1 MTKDTQG
8 ANDVEPA
15 ASSTTARPPG
25 LGERPVEQ
33 RVGIPGQF
41 SIFIHLWRSIA
52 TLAVFLGHATRPD
65 ILFNVDF
72 SLIGRATIPT
82 FLMVSGYFTTMSF
95 AHGGRFFKKVA
106 KRYFNM
112 WVFFIPASALV
123 LAMDVHLINVE
134 SVITTRDKFDPDLS
148 VSRIAAD
155 LFDMATFSG
164 EYWREHPKGQGVFSN
179 EAFWTMDYIMGYTVL
194 TAALYLLSGWRRIVA
209 ALMICALV
217 GPTVLMLAPL
227 WFAGVLAYE
236 THRRCLFHR
245 GVTSLHKL
253 RGRLRML
260 GLRTTARQVRA
271 AGFVCLGLST
281 GAWIAFEL
289 LSVGPDL
296 YKWSKSFVDYEWRQ
310 YLNMSKRYLWQWG
323 YVPILFVALIGARL
337 VLDAPAPPR
346 LNRFASTISKYAF
359 PVYAIHFTLL
369 YFVAS
374 LIPDYQPRYDSID
387 PYIMMSVAMALSLLF
402 GYVCYRYVKP
412 FTDIWARRLFG

>member
-1 MTKDTQG
+1 M
-8 ANDVEPA
+8 ANDQTEA
-15 ASSTTARPPG
+15 NALSSTARRPG
-25 LGERPVEQ
+25 GERPVEQ

-41 SIFIHLWRSIA
+41 SVFIHLWRSIA

-82 FLMVSGYFTTMSF
+82 FLIVSGYFTTMSF
-95 AHGGRFFKKVA
+95 AHGGRFVKKVA

-112 WVFFIPASALV
+112 WVFFVPASALV
-123 LAMDVHLINVE
+123 LAMDVHLISVE
-134 SVITTRDKFDPDLS
+134 SVITTRDKFDADLS
-148 VSRIAAD
+148 FARIAAD

-194 TAALYLLSGWRRIVA
+194 TAALYLLTGWQRIVA
-209 ALMICALV
+209 VVLTCAIV
-217 GPTVLMLAPL
+217 GPTVLLLAPL

-245 GVTSLHKL
+245 GVTSLDKL
-253 RGRLRML
+253 RARLRML
-260 GLRTTARQVRA
+260 GIRASTAKVRA
-271 AGFVCLGLST
+271 TGFFLLGLSA

-289 LSVGPDL
+289 FSLGPDV

-310 YLNMSKRYLWQWG
+310 YLNMSKRYLWQWS

-337 VLDAPAPPR
+337 VLDAPAPAP
-346 LNRFASTISKYAF
+346 LAKFSATISKYAF

-374 LIPDYQPRYDSID
+374 LIPNYQPRHDSLD
-387 PYIMMSVAMALSLLF
+387 PYIMMTFAMALSLLF
-402 GYVCYRYVKP
+402 GHVCYRYVKP
-412 FTDIWARRLFG
+412 LTDIWARRLFG